1 MSVLFTDTMT
11 VYNYHRD
18 PDTEEE
24 TWLRSV
30 VRGVQWSHN
39 KRELTVSDG
48 VQTETKVESITV
60 DFQRSHGN
68 KPYLP
73 PPEFARLT
81 RDEAGNYWTLDPRAG
96 QDIAVL
102 GEAGQEIS
110 KSYRLSELR
119 EDYQYAVK
127 ITAVSDNR
135 NRPRLRTI
143 KAVGLRA
150 L

>member
-1 MSVLFTDTMT
+1 M
-11 VYNYHRD
+11 
-18 PDTEEE
+18 
-24 TWLRSV
+24 
-30 VRGVQWSHN
+30 
-39 KRELTVSDG
+39 
-48 VQTETKVESITV
+48 
-60 DFQRSHGN
+60 
-68 KPYLP
+68 
-73 PPEFARLT
+73 
-81 RDEAGNYWTLDPRAG
+81 
-96 QDIAVL
+96 L